1 MTGVLVVGEAL
12 IDIVQRPDGT
22 TVEHSGGSAA
32 NVAVALARLGRPVQ
46 LLTAYGDDERGAVLA
61 RHLNQ
66 SAVGLI
72 GDPHS
77 LERTATAA
85 ATLGPDGGAAY
96 TFDIDW
102 RLNALPDPS
111 PVVVHTCSIGA
122 VLEPGASDV
131 RRLVEAL
138 RPRATVSYDVN
149 ARPAVTGSGPD
160 VVRAVEEMAA
170 LADLV
175 KASTRTSSAL
185 LPRRARRPGGRAPAG
200 ARAGGRRRH
209 PGRQGAVWFGSN
221 LRVEVP
227 VAETEVADTI
237 GAGDTFGAGIL
248 DALWTST
255 HSAAARS
262 ASRRMRSKGS
272 SATPP
277 APPPSPSPAPEPTR
291 RTATSCS
298 DPPTHR
304 GVRHARHQFTV
315 HTSLSPSDVMT
326 LFTDF
331 ARTGPAA
338 GRTSTRP
345 TSPCMTRAR
354 DWAEVTEGNS
364 LAGSVSATRGTPRPA
379 PSPSTP
385 WTRTCGAR
393 AAAGATR
400 SGRRTAAP
408 TCW

>member
-170 LADLV
+170 LAGQRPTV
-175 KASTRTSSAL
+175 TRAQKSIAAFKVREGMPIGCRVTLRNQRMWEFLDRLISVA
-185 LPRRARRPGGRAPAG
+185 LPRVRD
-200 ARAGGRRRH
+200 
-209 PGRQGAVWFGSN
+209 F
-221 LRVEVP
+221 
-227 VAETEVADTI
+227 
-237 GAGDTFGAGIL
+237 
-248 DALWTST
+248 
-255 HSAAARS
+255 
-262 ASRRMRSKGS
+262 
-272 SATPP
+272 
-277 APPPSPSPAPEPTR
+277 
-291 RTATSCS
+291 
-298 DPPTHR
+298 R
-304 GVRHARHQFTV
+304 GVPTKSFDGRGNY
-315 HTSLSPSDVMT
+315 T
-326 LFTDF
+326 LGVRDHLIFPEVDF
-331 ARTGPAA
+331 NKVERPKGMNITIVTTA
-338 GRTSTRP
+338 GNDE
-345 TSPCMTRAR
+345 RALYLLR
-354 DWAEVTEGNS
+354 ELGVPFQ
-364 LAGSVSATRGTPRPA
+364 R
-379 PSPSTP
+379 
-385 WTRTCGAR
+385 
-393 AAAGATR
+393 
-400 SGRRTAAP
+400 
-408 TCW
+408 